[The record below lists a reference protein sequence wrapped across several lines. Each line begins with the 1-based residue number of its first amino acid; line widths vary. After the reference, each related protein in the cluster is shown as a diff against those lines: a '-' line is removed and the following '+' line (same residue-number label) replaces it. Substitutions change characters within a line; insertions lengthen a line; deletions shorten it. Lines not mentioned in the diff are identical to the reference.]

1 MPKVERPV
9 GGVLEL
15 SSVTSL
21 YLFNAFSIP
30 PYCYVFYSHIL
41 TPFQHG
47 GRCSAA
53 VSNAYGDR
61 RTMCMTAVSS
71 VADGRRMMSNTS
83 IKLHRTIITILSI
96 RCNYPAIKPLCRI

>member
-21 YLFNAFSIP
+21 YLFNASSIP

-53 VSNAYGDR
+53 VASAANGRHTRHSA
-61 RTMCMTAVSS
+61 AVSN
-71 VADGRRMMSNTS
+71 VYDGRHPPA
-83 IKLHRTIITILSI
+83 LHRQA
-96 RCNYPAIKPLCRI
+96 PALWP

>member
-21 YLFNAFSIP
+21 YLFNASSIP

-41 TPFQHG
+41 TRWSMFG
-47 GRCSAA
+47 GRQQRVRRS
-53 VSNAYGDR
+53 SNNVY
-61 RTMCMTAVSS
+61 
-71 VADGRRMMSNTS
+71 DGRQQ
-83 IKLHRTIITILSI
+83 
-96 RCNYPAIKPLCRI
+96 RC

>member
-21 YLFNAFSIP
+21 YLFNASSIP

-61 RTMCMTAVSS
+61 RTMCMTARRRGGC
-71 VADGRRMMSNTS
+71 GRPKREEYIHQVTPYNNNYLINTV
-83 IKLHRTIITILSI
+83 
-96 RCNYPAIKPLCRI
+96 

>member
-21 YLFNAFSIP
+21 YLFNAPSIP

-47 GRCSAA
+47 GRCSTA

-71 VADGRRMMSNTS
+71 VADGRRMMSNT
-83 IKLHRTIITILSI
+83 IHQVTPYNN
-96 RCNYPAIKPLCRI
+96 NYLINTV